1 MNTNKAKIIF
11 LLGTLFLYN
20 TFKFLGKEGNKSPI
34 LETLFNMIIF
44 LFNIVIILHKD
55 RTIKMSSLKQTFL
68 EDYFSIK

>member
-1 MNTNKAKIIF
+1 MNANKAKIIF

-44 LFNIVIILHKD
+44 VFIVVVILYKNN
-55 RTIKMSSLKQTFL
+55 
-68 EDYFSIK
+68 